1 MNRLEVT
8 PTKGNLIKLKDEYI
22 FAKEGFKLLDEK
34 KKVIISEI
42 LKNIK
47 QAKKLRKIFNRE
59 AKYMKEL
66 FDKVIIFTGSRNL
79 KTSNLLRM
87 NKYKLNILEK
97 SFMGILYPEIK
108 FEIDLSLNQSVLG
121 TSVYLD
127 EFIIKMRDFSNIMFE
142 LIRIE
147 MKVWRLGFELKK
159 LLKRV
164 NALKNIYLPQYSA
177 TIKYIE
183 DTLEEIDREEFF
195 LRRVLKNKREKN
207 YE

>member
-127 EFIIKMRDFSNIMFE
+127 EFIIKMR
-142 LIRIE
+142 
-147 MKVWRLGFELKK
+147 
-159 LLKRV
+159 
-164 NALKNIYLPQYSA
+164 
-177 TIKYIE
+177 
-183 DTLEEIDREEFF
+183 EIGRAH
-195 LRRVLKNKREKN
+195 V
-207 YE
+207 

>member
-47 QAKKLRKIFNRE
+47 QAKKLREIFNRE